1 MNDNIYI
8 ARQPIVTTEKKIF
21 GYELLFRSVENGGLD
36 SAIFSDGTFAST
48 RVAVNTLNYIG
59 LEKVVGD
66 ALASINIDS
75 DLILSDAILSLPKER
90 FILELLETL
99 KIDERIVQRII
110 ELKKLGFKFALD
122 DAKCDTKHI
131 EIFRPIFPYID
142 ILKLDTKLIDKQ
154 ELESHIEEL
163 KAYNFTLL
171 AEKVET
177 LENFEYFK
185 KLGCSYFQG
194 FFFAK
199 PNLIKQKALD
209 PIYAEVFELINLL
222 DNDSSIED
230 ISNSFEN
237 SPDIT
242 IQLLKF
248 MNSSSLV
255 LKTNIRSIKHA
266 IAILGRAP
274 LKRWLLL
281 IAFSKS
287 QSAVEGIR
295 SPVIILAQSRANLM
309 GELASK
315 LSSIDINKDEA
326 ALTGILSLIDV
337 ITEIPMKDV
346 LKDIQISDTI
356 KNAIIDKEGDLGV
369 LLDLAIA
376 IETSDFQSIES
387 LVSKLEISNEL
398 ISASV
403 IQSYHL

>member
-1 MNDNIYI
+1 LNDNIYI